1 MGCYDIDGLASPDLT
16 SIKGQSDVDQATR
29 TRLNQINQAFYAKV
43 AKEFDATRKQ
53 AWPGWLQAL
62 SKIDSPIQSVI
73 DIGCGNGRFALFLSE
88 RQPSSF
94 DYTGI
99 DSSQDLLWLARAS
112 LSRFERITIRLIE
125 LDLVEDELPDMQ
137 AQLVVL
143 FGILHHVPGFR
154 QRRELLL
161 RCAEL
166 LRPGGHLIFAAWR
179 FYEEERFRARILPWD
194 SDFPVE
200 KNDYLL
206 DWRRGERALR
216 YCHYVDDAEHDNL
229 VAATGL
235 SAKADFRADGASGM
249 LNRYTVLSR
258 EKEG

>member
-1 MGCYDIDGLASPDLT
+1 MGCYDIDGLASTDLT
-16 SIKGQSDVDQATR
+16 SIKGQSNVDQATR
-29 TRLNQINQAFYAKV
+29 ARLNQINQAFYARV
-43 AKEFDATRKQ
+43 AKEFDVTRGR

-88 RQPSSF
+88 RQTTPF

-99 DSSQDLLWLARAS
+99 DSSRVLLRLAGTRLAE
-112 LSRFERITIRLIE
+112 LEQARVRLIKQ
-125 LDLVEDELPDMQ
+125 DLVEDELPDMQ

-143 FGILHHVPGFR
+143 FGVLHHVPGFR

-161 RCAEL
+161 RCAQSL
-166 LRPGGHLIFAAWR
+166 KPGGHLIFAAWR

-216 YCHYVDDAEHDNL
+216 YCHYVDDAEHDDL

-235 SAKADFRADGASGM
+235 SAIADFRADGASGT
-249 LNRYTVLSR
+249 LNRYTVLGR
-258 EKEG
+258 EEEG